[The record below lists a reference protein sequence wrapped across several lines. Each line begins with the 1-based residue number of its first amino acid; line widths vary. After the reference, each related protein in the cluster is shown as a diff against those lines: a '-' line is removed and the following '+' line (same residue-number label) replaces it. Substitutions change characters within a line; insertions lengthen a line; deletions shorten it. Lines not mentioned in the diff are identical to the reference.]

1 VRGAVGEQ
9 TGWLMDFA
17 DVKAAFDPVFKRLD
31 HHCLNDVPGLANPTS
46 ENLARWIW
54 NEMAPRLPQLC
65 RVVVH
70 ETCTSGC
77 AYDGT

>member
-1 VRGAVGEQ
+1 MHGDELNIA
-9 TGWLMDFA
+9 
-17 DVKAAFDPVFKRLD
+17 PVFQIGPVMVTNTVVTTWAVMGLLALFAWLATRRLK
-31 HHCLNDVPGLANPTS
+31 
-46 ENLARWIW
+46 
-54 NEMAPRLPQLC
+54 LC